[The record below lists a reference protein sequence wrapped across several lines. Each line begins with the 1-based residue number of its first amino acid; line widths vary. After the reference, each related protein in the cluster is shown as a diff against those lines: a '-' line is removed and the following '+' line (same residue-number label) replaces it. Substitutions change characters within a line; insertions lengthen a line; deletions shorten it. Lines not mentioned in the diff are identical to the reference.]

1 MPLDRRAFLASLAAG
16 LAAPRI
22 LRAGPAR
29 KKRYPIAF
37 STLGCPAWS
46 WGTILEQADQLGY
59 SALELRGIAGEMDLV
74 KVPELS
80 GTRLA
85 DTRRELDGRGLVV
98 SDLGASTHMHEKDA
112 AAREKQYDDGRRFID
127 LAHAMGV
134 KYVRMFGN
142 DARPGAAGGRGACA
156 GDDPGLGRLRCP
168 RPRSARQSAADGGR
182 LRLGHRTSSATLA
195 DRVCG
200 GPDRLDSRGRI

>member
-1 MPLDRRAFLASLAAG
+1 MPLTYARPGDPIVIGGTYNPVTSKEESPMPLDRRAFLASLAAG
-16 LAAPRI
+16 LAAPAI
-22 LRAGPAR
+22 LRAGAAR

-59 SALELRGIAGEMDLV
+59 SALELRGIAGEMDLP

-85 DTRRELDGRGLVV
+85 ETRRELDGRGLVV
-98 SDLGASTHMHEKDA
+98 SDLGASTHMHEKEA

-142 DARPGAAGGRGACA
+142 EVP
-156 GDDPGLGRLRCP
+156 
-168 RPRSARQSAADGGR
+168 
-182 LRLGHRTSSATLA
+182 
-195 DRVCG
+195 
-200 GPDRLDSRGRI
+200 

>member
-16 LAAPRI
+16 LAAPSI

-46 WGTILEQADQLGY
+46 WETILEQADPLGFA
-59 SALELRGIAGEMDLV
+59 ALELRGIAGEMDLP

-85 DTRRELDGRGLVV
+85 DTQPDLDGARPCRLRSRRLHAHAREGRRARGR
-98 SDLGASTHMHEKDA
+98 SNTTKGGASSTS
-112 AAREKQYDDGRRFID
+112 
-127 LAHAMGV
+127 
-134 KYVRMFGN
+134 RMRW
-142 DARPGAAGGRGACA
+142 A
-156 GDDPGLGRLRCP
+156 
-168 RPRSARQSAADGGR
+168 
-182 LRLGHRTSSATLA
+182 
-195 DRVCG
+195 
-200 GPDRLDSRGRI
+200 